1 MDLSNDLGTR
11 IEPYLG
17 TTVHIVRSRERRPN
31 HPRSGCAFCVD
42 GIEAAEPYDLKSF
55 ANRLGERTYEQLLEA
70 STTRRVSG
78 VACHRLDR
86 RPD

>member
-1 MDLSNDLGTR
+1 MDLSNDPGTR
-11 IEPYLG
+11 SEPYLG

-42 GIEAAEPYDLKSF
+42 GIEAAESYDLKSF

-70 STTRRVSG
+70 STTRRVS
-78 VACHRLDR
+78 ASRAPSPR
-86 RPD
+86 STT